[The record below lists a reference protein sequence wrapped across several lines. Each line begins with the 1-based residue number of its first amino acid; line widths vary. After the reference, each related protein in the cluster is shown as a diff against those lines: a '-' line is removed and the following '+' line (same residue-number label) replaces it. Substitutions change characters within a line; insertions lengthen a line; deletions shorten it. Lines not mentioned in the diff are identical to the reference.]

1 MAYIWAM
8 EQTLEHYRQAIESY
22 LQSELDFGEPAE
34 LYAPIRYILEL
45 GGKRMRPVLA
55 LLGADLYGA
64 GPKEALPAAAA
75 VEIFHNFSLV
85 HDDIMDAAPLRRG
98 KPSVHKKWNDNTAI
112 LSGDAMLIL
121 AYKQLEAYEA
131 GLFKPMAALF
141 SRTALEVCEG
151 QQYDMDFEQRDDVST
166 EAYLEM
172 IRLKT
177 AVLLGCALQMGSMAG
192 GASPEDQKALYTFG
206 INLGLAFQ
214 LQDDYLDAFG
224 DPAVFGK
231 QPGGDIIANKK
242 TFLYLGALESLSE
255 VAAKE
260 LQDLFSVRPA
270 DPAAKVDRV
279 LELFRQSGAD
289 ELIKEAIGDYTE
301 KALRNLESIRADG
314 APKALLHA
322 FAGELR
328 DRNY

>member
-1 MAYIWAM
+1 M
-8 EQTLEHYRQAIESY
+8 EQTLEHYRQAVESY
-22 LQSELDFGEPAE
+22 LQSELEFGEPAE
-34 LYAPIRYILEL
+34 LYAHIRYILEL
-45 GGKRMRPVLA
+45 GGKRMRPVLT

-64 GPKEALPAAAA
+64 WPEVSLPAAAA

-98 KPSVHKKWNDNTAI
+98 RPSVHKKWNDNAAI

-121 AYKQLEAYEA
+121 AYKQLETYEA
-131 GLFKPMAALF
+131 NLFKPMTALF

-177 AVLLGCALQMGSMAG
+177 AVLLGCALQLGAVAG
-192 GASPEDQKALYTFG
+192 GASTADQQALYTFG

-242 TFLYLGALESLSE
+242 TFLYLGALESLNAT
-255 VAAKE
+255 AAKE
-260 LQDLFSVRPA
+260 LQDLFTVRPA
-270 DPAAKVDRV
+270 DPVAKVDRV

-289 ELIKEAIGDYTE
+289 KLIKEAIGDYTE
-301 KALRNLESIRADG
+301 KALRNLESVQAEG
-314 APKALLHA
+314 TPKALLEA

-328 DRNY
+328 NRQY

>member
-8 EQTLEHYRQAIESY
+8 NQTLDHYRQAIESY
-22 LQSELDFGEPAE
+22 LQTELAFGEPAE

-64 GPKEALPAAAA
+64 DTRQALPAAAA

-98 KPSVHKKWNDNTAI
+98 RPSVHKKWNDNAAI

-121 AYKQLEAYEA
+121 AYRQLDAYDA
-131 GLFKPMAALF
+131 ALFKPMAALF

-151 QQYDMDFEQRDDVST
+151 QQYDMDFEERDDVST

-177 AVLLGCALQMGSMAG
+177 AVLLGCALQLGAMSG
-192 GASPEDQKALYTFG
+192 GASEADQEALYAFG
-206 INLGLAFQ
+206 INLGMAFQ

-231 QPGGDIIANKK
+231 QPGGDIMANKK
-242 TFLYLGALESLSE
+242 TFLYLSALESLE
-255 VAAKE
+255 GAASKE
-260 LQDLFSVRPA
+260 LRDLFTVRPA
-270 DPAAKVDRV
+270 EPGAKVTRV
-279 LELFRQSGAD
+279 LELFRQAGAD
-289 ELIKEAIGDYTE
+289 GLIKDAIDAYTQQALQHLDSV
-301 KALRNLESIRADG
+301 KAEG
-314 APKALLHA
+314 AAKDLLTA

-328 DRNY
+328 TRNY